1 MKRFFFTSVI
11 LSLLT
16 SILLSFNAQAQNEF
30 VDLGLSVTWATCN
43 VGANSPEENGEYYT
57 FDNALTLKKNEERL
71 PTREEFQ
78 ELIDNCTWLWA
89 EEKGVKGYK
98 VTSKKNSNSIFL
110 PAAGKRDK
118 GIDGPKAI
126 MESTTTVE
134 GSTIRDTLEELER
147 ADDEATL
154 DELRLSEDDE
164 TTLDELRLVEDED
177 CSFFLLDDDVFL
189 PELDFAKLL
198 LDDFFVFAEDED

>member
-1 MKRFFFTSVI
+1 
-11 LSLLT
+11 
-16 SILLSFNAQAQNEF
+16 
-30 VDLGLSVTWATCN
+30 
-43 VGANSPEENGEYYT
+43 
-57 FDNALTLKKNEERL
+57 
-71 PTREEFQ
+71 
-78 ELIDNCTWLWA
+78 
-89 EEKGVKGYK
+89 
-98 VTSKKNSNSIFL
+98 
-110 PAAGKRDK
+110 
-118 GIDGPKAI
+118 

-147 ADDEATL
+147 ADDEATLDELRLSEDNETTL

>member
-1 MKRFFFTSVI
+1 
-11 LSLLT
+11 
-16 SILLSFNAQAQNEF
+16 
-30 VDLGLSVTWATCN
+30 
-43 VGANSPEENGEYYT
+43 
-57 FDNALTLKKNEERL
+57 
-71 PTREEFQ
+71 
-78 ELIDNCTWLWA
+78 
-89 EEKGVKGYK
+89 
-98 VTSKKNSNSIFL
+98 
-110 PAAGKRDK
+110 
-118 GIDGPKAI
+118 

-164 TTLDELRLVEDED
+164 TTLDELRLVEDDD